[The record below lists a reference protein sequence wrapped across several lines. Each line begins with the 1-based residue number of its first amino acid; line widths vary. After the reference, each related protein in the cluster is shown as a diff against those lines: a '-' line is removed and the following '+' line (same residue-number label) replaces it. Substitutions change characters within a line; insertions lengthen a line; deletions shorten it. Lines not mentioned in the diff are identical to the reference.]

1 MKTANYKDYW
11 KSILTMALENQKD
24 TTTTA
29 NSMGLLKPSSEMDSL
44 NPKGSIRMVKNAGRA
59 PDITQMAVLNL

>member
-11 KSILTMALENQKD
+11 KSILTMAFQNQKD
-24 TTTTA
+24 ITKMA
-29 NSMGLLKPSSEMDSL
+29 NYMGLLKPSSEMDSL

-59 PDITQMAVLNL
+59 PDITQMAILNL